1 MKRNILCSLLL
12 GLAGLLAGCAGSEQ
26 DIDTPS
32 LGGTTRI
39 IRGTVN
45 FRPSD
50 VDRMTNVHP
59 QSRTAIDYNTTTGI
73 RYRWKPGEIIP
84 SYFYFEQVGQK
95 GMVEANLTV
104 ETENTATF
112 EVPIPA
118 SFDPAQGTLR
128 MGAVM
133 GKQANVDNGAWADG
147 VTSDGKA
154 NIVSAPTI
162 DAQSNQ
168 YNLPFYAALTPVSK
182 QGDVKLQFNVL
193 GSWMAAR
200 VTSPK
205 AFTPNTISIT
215 SDVVSTQGLL
225 DLSTSGATNPQ
236 WTAGEVSD
244 KDYFHFP
251 VEDFSVQ
258 GNKTSQPVLVWF
270 MPRTDRGSEL
280 PTSVSV
286 DMNGTTE
293 QGIRTFTRNTGKAY
307 NFKLNKT
314 YLFNISVPE
323 EGISD
328 RNVNLVISQYI
339 TTGTNPNNAIIQITN
354 ASQRDIDLRGYYLVR
369 SVFDKPD
376 EAAGILDL
384 GHLEQNGARIVYK
397 DRQKNILPA
406 GASLVITGKEEKV
419 AKSFFLLYKI
429 YQIAALGDNTELVK
443 KIMPGITQH
452 DYCNAYFIT
461 HYGTNIRHG
470 EPNNIVDNFGR
481 NAEGKIYAFPNKNL
495 VYHRRPYFAKPS
507 ETSDS
512 GIYNYDTS
520 AAQTNYPNVSRGSQL
535 NFATGAWYQQDFRFL
550 YATFGYWVGFGEA
563 IESKELDANSY

>member
-1 MKRNILCSLLL
+1 MKKIILFSL
-12 GLAGLLAGCAGSEQ
+12 LAGLLAGCAGSEQ
-26 DIDTPS
+26 DIDTPP
-32 LGGTTRI
+32 LGGTTHI

-50 VDRMTNVHP
+50 VDRMTNVRP

-84 SYFYFEQVGQK
+84 SYFYFEQAGQK

-112 EVPIPA
+112 ELSIPTV
-118 SFDPAQGTLR
+118 FDPAQGTLH

-193 GSWMAAR
+193 GSWIAAR
-200 VTSPK
+200 VTSPI

-215 SDVVSTQGLL
+215 SDEVSTQGQL
-225 DLSTSGATNPQ
+225 DLSTSAPDSPQ
-236 WTAGEVSD
+236 WTAGETAD
-244 KDYFHFP
+244 EDWFNIP
-251 VEDFSVQ
+251 VQNFSVQ
-258 GNKTSQPVLVWF
+258 VNETSQPVLMWF
-270 MPRTDRGSEL
+270 MPRTDRDSEL

-307 NFKLNKT
+307 NFAPNRV
-314 YLFNISVPE
+314 YLFNLTTIE
-323 EGISD
+323 EGLSD

-339 TTGTNPNNAIIQITN
+339 TAPQKSLNLVFMQITN
-354 ASQRDIDLRGYYLVR
+354 ASKRDIDLRGYYLVR
-369 SVFDKPD
+369 SVYGQPD

-384 GHLEQNGARIVYK
+384 GRLEQNGARFLYD
-397 DRQKNILPA
+397 DRQKVILPA
-406 GASLVITGKEEKV
+406 GASLVISARTKNLAGQ
-419 AKSFFLLYKI
+419 SFEGLRGNV
-429 YQIAALGDNTELVK
+429 YQIATLGDKAELQQAF
-443 KIMPGITQH
+443 MPAPTK
-452 DYCNAYFIT
+452 YNLCNAYFIT
-461 HYGTNIRHG
+461 HYGTNIRCG
-470 EPNNIVDNFGR
+470 EPNDIVDNIGR
-481 NAEGKIYAFPNKNL
+481 DANGKMYAFP
-495 VYHRRPYFAKPS
+495 YGSTTYYRRPYFSLSLAGVIN
-507 ETSDS
+507 

-520 AAQTNYPNVSRGSQL
+520 AAQTGYSGVLRGAQL
-535 NFATGAWYQQDFRFL
+535 NFVLDTWRSKSGNGL
-550 YATFGYWVGFGEA
+550 NELGYWGFNPSGKLGA
-563 IESKELDANSY
+563 ALMH